1 MAHCQRWIT
10 ISLLAGSEGTLS
22 ATWWLMCEAVVLESA
37 ASGASLQPN
46 QVWLQQ
52 SSLLVHRTEYILT
65 SGMRLRQRLTHL
77 ADVGPDPVQVN
88 ATQMPTRPAS

>member
-46 QVWLQQ
+46 QLWLQQ
-52 SSLLVHRTEYILT
+52 SSLHSTTGQNIYLRVECG
-65 SGMRLRQRLTHL
+65 SGS
-77 ADVGPDPVQVN
+77 D
-88 ATQMPTRPAS
+88 

>member
-37 ASGASLQPN
+37 ASGASLQLN
-46 QVWLQQ
+46 QLRLQQ
-52 SSLLVHRTEYILT
+52 SCEILHST
-65 SGMRLRQRLTHL
+65 TGQMTYSRAECSSGS
-77 ADVGPDPVQVN
+77 G
-88 ATQMPTRPAS
+88 

>member
-46 QVWLQQ
+46 QLRLQ
-52 SSLLVHRTEYILT
+52 
-65 SGMRLRQRLTHL
+65 
-77 ADVGPDPVQVN
+77 
-88 ATQMPTRPAS
+88 